1 MLPPGTPLVR
11 AADVAH
17 EGMFNMSQGGQWK
30 PFTSRQRVVTRR
42 QGFVWD
48 GRVFMAP
55 GLAVHV
61 YDAYVDGEGIL
72 EPAILGLFTLL
83 NLRDRGEVARGE
95 RMRFVG
101 GGKASGFE
109 PFSKTPG

>member
-1 MLPPGTPLVR
+1 
-11 AADVAH
+11 
-17 EGMFNMSQGGQWK
+17 
-30 PFTSRQRVVTRR
+30 
-42 QGFVWD
+42 
-48 GRVFMAP
+48 MAP

-101 GGKASGFE
+101 GPKEDRTPDLCIANAALSQLSYRPVKLQSCLKTRLLCIALMAPWLVSGTGSVWNFGLHQLGQQLE
-109 PFSKTPG
+109 